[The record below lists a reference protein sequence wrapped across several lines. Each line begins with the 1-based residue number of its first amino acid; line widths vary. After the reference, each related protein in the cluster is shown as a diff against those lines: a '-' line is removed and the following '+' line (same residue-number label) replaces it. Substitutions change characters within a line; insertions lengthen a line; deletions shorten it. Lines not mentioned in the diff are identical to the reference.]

1 MTERFRVATYNVHG
15 CVGRGGARAGLM
27 PERVAEV
34 IEQLGCEIVALQEID
49 VGRPRSGAVDQLTAI
64 ARHLGYRAV
73 FGPAWE
79 SHERGAYG
87 NALLTKWHIAE
98 SATHALP
105 EHAGLRCEPRSLM
118 QTRVQAPFGDV
129 LVWNTHL
136 GVRAHERASQAAALL
151 ERVKEALVTEA
162 APLVVVGDFNAGPSS
177 TVVRRLATVL
187 VEPRQKLAIR
197 AKTFPAWWPVFALD
211 HVLVGPPLTV
221 EDIFVARSPLAAL
234 ASDHLPLAATLRL
247 EHRSV

>member
-15 CVGRGGARAGLM
+15 CVGRGGLM
-27 PERVAEV
+27 PERVAQV
-34 IEQLGCEIVALQEID
+34 IEQLGCEIVALQEVD
-49 VGRPRSGAVDQLTAI
+49 VGRPRSGTVDQLTAI

-79 SHERGAYG
+79 SDERGAYG
-87 NALLTKWHIAE
+87 NALLTRWHIAE

-136 GVRAHERASQAAALL
+136 GVRAHERASQASALF
-151 ERVKEALVTEA
+151 EKVKEALVTEP

-177 TVVRRLATVL
+177 AIVRRLATVL
-187 VEPRQKLAIR
+187 VDPRRHLGAR
-197 AKTFPAWWPVFALD
+197 AKTFPSSWPLLALD
-211 HVLVGPPLTV
+211 HVLVGAPLYV
-221 EDIFVARSPLAAL
+221 EDVVVARTPLAAL
-234 ASDHLPLAATLRL
+234 ASDHLPLAATLRFDPG
-247 EHRSV
+247 ER